1 MLTEYCKNPS
11 DEGRDK
17 ADSLVR
23 VGEEDSCRLLNV
35 LLNQG
40 QLPQVHQGGC
50 KGKEGK
56 RDEGGTRRRGTG
68 GGNEGGGG
76 KEVIDSFEQT
86 RCIQGCSINT
96 AVIH

>member
-1 MLTEYCKNPS
+1 MLTEYCENPS

-50 KGKEGK
+50 KGRG
-56 RDEGGTRRRGTG
+56 RGGREGGEQGEGTKTV
-68 GGNEGGGG
+68 G
-76 KEVIDSFEQT
+76 KM
-86 RCIQGCSINT
+86 R
-96 AVIH
+96 

>member
-11 DEGRDK
+11 NEGRDK

-23 VGEEDSCRLLNV
+23 VGEEDSCGLLNV

-50 KGKEGK
+50 KGKGREE
-56 RDEGGTRRRGTG
+56 REGGEQGEGTRE
-68 GGNEGGGG
+68 EGEKRLLLLLNRPG
-76 KEVIDSFEQT
+76 VA
-86 RCIQGCSINT
+86 R
-96 AVIH
+96 AAL

>member
-1 MLTEYCKNPS
+1 MLTEYCENPS

-50 KGKEGK
+50 KGRGRGGQEGGEQGEGTKTEGK
-56 RDEGGTRRRGTG
+56 MR
-68 GGNEGGGG
+68 
-76 KEVIDSFEQT
+76 
-86 RCIQGCSINT
+86 
-96 AVIH
+96 